1 MAFSKISVP
10 MGIFNY
16 ISFMTEVIKTLRW
29 TQTVDPKLNLG
40 QNAGPGSTIIDISV
54 KQFLDQLS
62 LTSFEEVV
70 SKYKNHE
77 KC

>member
-16 ISFMTEVIKTLRW
+16 ISFMTEVIKTLCW

-40 QNAGPGSTIIDISV
+40 KNADPGSTIIDISA

-62 LTSFEEVV
+62 MTSFKEVV
-70 SKYKNHE
+70 SKYENLE